1 MISLSKIKMK
11 TLLSLRWS
19 TFTIIVLSISAV
31 WIWISRNPA
40 NIEGYAVEQ
49 IPHTGFLAPDFNLE
63 TIDGKRVQLSE
74 LQGKP
79 IIINFWASWCPPCR
93 AEMPALQNVHDTYQ
107 NQGLVVL
114 AINATNQDNLQ
125 SAIAFTQ
132 NHILTF
138 PILLDVTGMVS
149 NLYQL
154 RSLPTTFFIDEK
166 GIIQEIVI
174 GGPMAEALLRV
185 RVEKLLNGELK

>member
-1 MISLSKIKMK
+1 MKTISSPRWPTLIIMVMSLSAI
-11 TLLSLRWS
+11 
-19 TFTIIVLSISAV
+19 

-49 IPHTGFLAPDFNLE
+49 IPHTGFSAPDFNLE
-63 TIDGKRVQLSE
+63 TIDGKKIQLSE

-79 IIINFWASWCPPCR
+79 IIINLWASWCPPCR

-125 SAIAFTQ
+125 SAIDFTQ
-132 NHILTF
+132 KHNLTF
-138 PILLDVTGMVS
+138 PILLDVTGKVS

-154 RSLPTTFFIDEK
+154 RSLPTTFFIDES

-185 RVEKLLNGELK
+185 RAERLLDGELK